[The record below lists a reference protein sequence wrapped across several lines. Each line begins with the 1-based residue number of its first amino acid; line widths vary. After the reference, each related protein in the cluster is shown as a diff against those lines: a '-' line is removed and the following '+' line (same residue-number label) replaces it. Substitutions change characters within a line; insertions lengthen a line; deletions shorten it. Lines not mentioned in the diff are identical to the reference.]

1 MDVYGLGTLAMDVLI
16 QVDTLPGEDSFCIVK
31 SSERQPGGS
40 GTNVIVQLARL
51 GAKCGFIGAVGDD
64 DIGKD
69 VLESLVKEP
78 GGQSEYG
85 CKAGNDN
92 ASYGHCH

>member
-40 GTNVIVQLARL
+40 GTNVIVQLADLSVQSAMMTSERTCW
-51 GAKCGFIGAVGDD
+51 K
-64 DIGKD
+64 
-69 VLESLVKEP
+69 VLQKSRWTIRVWL
-78 GGQSEYG
+78 
-85 CKAGNDN
+85 
-92 ASYGHCH
+92 